1 MRKTLPVGVTDFLF
15 TVFSIFLGILAC
27 LVIAAFIGENPLHIL
42 EILFT
47 GAFGSMANIGYT
59 LFYTTPL
66 IFTGLSVAI
75 AFHCGL
81 FNIGAEGQL
90 YMGALLLTI
99 VGILVPDYPIISPV
113 IGICM
118 AFLGGALWGG
128 LAGWLKAYRGS
139 HEVIVTIML
148 NFIAYS
154 ICGFVIMNVFKN
166 TETQNPETHQ
176 IGSHYLI
183 SGIGELSLSSPVNS
197 AFFIALIVALLVWI
211 VLFKTQWGFELRL
224 SGSAP
229 ETAKRA
235 GINVKRRIFEAMFL
249 SGGLA
254 GLVAVNEIM
263 GFSHKF
269 KDQFSIGYGFTGI
282 AVALLGRNRP
292 LGIVAA
298 ALLFGAIQKGSLE
311 LEIDTEKITRDLSGV
326 MLAFIILFVASE
338 KYLRSK
344 FKFLQ
349 KKVTA

>member
-1 MRKTLPVGVTDFLF
+1 MRKALPLGFTNFLLTL
-15 TVFSIFLGILAC
+15 FSITLGLICCLAIVA
-27 LVIAAFIGENPLHIL
+27 LIGENPLRVL

-47 GAFGSMANIGYT
+47 GAFGSVTNIGYT
-59 LFYTTPL
+59 LFYATPL
-66 IFTGLSVAI
+66 IFTGLSVAV

-90 YMGALLLTI
+90 YIGALLLTT
-99 VGILVPDYPIISPV
+99 VGILVPDYPVISPFL
-113 IGICM
+113 GICV

-148 NFIAYS
+148 NFISYS
-154 ICGFVIMNVFKN
+154 ICGFAIMNLFKN
-166 TETQNPETHQ
+166 TETQNPESKEV
-176 IGSHYLI
+176 GVNYLI
-183 SGIGELSLSSPVNS
+183 GGLGDISQVSPVNS
-197 AFFIALIVALLVWI
+197 AFFLALLVAFAVWI
-211 VLFKTQWGFELRL
+211 ILFKTKWGFELRL

-229 ETAKRA
+229 ETAMRA
-235 GINVKRRIFEAMFL
+235 GINVKRRVLEAMFI

-254 GLVAVNEIM
+254 GLVAVNEIL
-263 GFSHKF
+263 GFAHKF

-338 KYLRSK
+338 SFWRSK
-344 FKFLQ
+344 IKFLRKREQ
-349 KKVTA
+349 I